1 MDAHS
6 ASPSLGAR
14 AFVALQHVLPQ
25 HGISRI
31 VHAATRSEVPWFK
44 DLLIRGFMRG
54 FAPDL
59 SDAVRTD
66 PLAYASFNAF
76 FTRALQPGARPLP
89 ADPAAL
95 ACPVDGTVSELGDI
109 DDDRLLQAKGRH
121 YTLGALLAGREDW
134 VARFRGGRFATIYLA
149 PYNYHRIHMALPG
162 TLRDAWFVPGR
173 LFSVNRTTADGVAN
187 LFARNE
193 RVNLLFEDTG
203 SGGPGISPGL
213 HHALLFIGALNV
225 GSMDTVWH
233 GEVAPRRPRRLTQ
246 LPVAPAPGAAP
257 FPAARGEEVGRFNM
271 GSTVILLFPPGA
283 IEWRAGLASGQTV
296 RMGEPIGR
304 RLGATTGAAP
314 GTDQTAPA

>member
-1 MDAHS
+1 M
-6 ASPSLGAR
+6 
-14 AFVALQHVLPQ
+14 LPQ
-25 HGISRI
+25 HTISRI
-31 VHAATRSEVPWFK
+31 VHAAARSQTPWFK
-44 DLLIRGFMRG
+44 DLLIDAFMRG

-59 SDAVRTD
+59 SDAVRTE
-66 PLAYASFNAF
+66 PRSYESFNAF

-89 ADPAAL
+89 TDPDAL

-149 PYNYHRIHMALPG
+149 PYNYHRIHMAWPG

-193 RVNLLFEDTG
+193 RVNLLFEDH
-203 SGGPGISPGL
+203 GL
-213 HHALLFIGALNV
+213 HHALLMIGALNV
-225 GSMDTVWH
+225 GSMETVWH
-233 GEVAPRRPRRLTQ
+233 GEVAPRRPRRLDR
-246 LPVAPAPGAAP
+246 LPVAPLGGGDPHALG
-257 FPAARGEEVGRFNM
+257 RGDEVARFNM

-283 IEWRAGLASGQTV
+283 VAWRAGLASGDTV
-296 RMGEPIGR
+296 RMGEVIGR
-304 RLGATTGAAP
+304 RLGGGTTA
-314 GTDQTAPA
+314 DAPAA

>member
-6 ASPSLGAR
+6 ASPGLGAR

-25 HGISRI
+25 HTISRI
-31 VHAATRSEVPWFK
+31 VHAAARSQTPWFK
-44 DLLIRGFMRG
+44 DLLIDAFMRG

-59 SDAVRTD
+59 SDAVRTE
-66 PLAYASFNAF
+66 PRSYESFNAF
-76 FTRALQPGARPLP
+76 FTRALQPDARPLP
-89 ADPAAL
+89 TEADAL

-149 PYNYHRIHMALPG
+149 PYNYHRIHMAWPG

-193 RVNLLFEDTG
+193 RVNLLFEDH
-203 SGGPGISPGL
+203 GL
-213 HHALLFIGALNV
+213 HHALLMIGALNV
-225 GSMDTVWH
+225 GSMETVWH
-233 GEVAPRRPRRLTQ
+233 GEVAPRRPRRLDR
-246 LPVAPAPGAAP
+246 LPVAPLVGGDPYALG
-257 FPAARGEEVGRFNM
+257 RGDEVARFNM

-283 IEWRAGLASGQTV
+283 VEWRAGLASGTTV
-296 RMGEPIGR
+296 RMGETIGR
-304 RLGATTGAAP
+304 RLG
-314 GTDQTAPA
+314 DR

>member
-6 ASPSLGAR
+6 ASPGLGAR

-25 HGISRI
+25 HTISRI
-31 VHAATRSEVPWFK
+31 VHAAARSQTPWFK
-44 DLLIRGFMRG
+44 DLLIDAFMRG

-59 SDAVRTD
+59 SDAVRTE
-66 PLAYASFNAF
+66 PRSYESFNAF
-76 FTRALQPGARPLP
+76 FTRALQPDARPLP
-89 ADPAAL
+89 TEADAL

-149 PYNYHRIHMALPG
+149 PYNYHRIHMAWPG

-187 LFARNE
+187 LFARKE
-193 RVNLLFEDTG
+193 RVNLLFEDH
-203 SGGPGISPGL
+203 GL
-213 HHALLFIGALNV
+213 HHALLMIGALNV
-225 GSMDTVWH
+225 GSMETVWH
-233 GEVAPRRPRRLTQ
+233 GEVAPRRPRRLDR
-246 LPVAPAPGAAP
+246 LPVAPLGGGDPYALG
-257 FPAARGEEVGRFNM
+257 RGDEVARFNM

-283 IEWRAGLASGQTV
+283 VEWRAGLASGTTV
-296 RMGEPIGR
+296 RMGETIGR
-304 RLGATTGAAP
+304 RLG
-314 GTDQTAPA
+314 DR